1 MSLVMFNLYKT
12 RRVEES
18 RYPQVFPTILNIT
31 QTLLSDLL
39 TIPTITDLDSYP
51 YSSDVG

>member
-1 MSLVMFNLYKT
+1 MSLAMFNFYKT

-18 RYPQVFPTILNIT
+18 RYPQVFPSIGNIT
-31 QTLLSDLL
+31 QTLLSDLS

-51 YSSDVG
+51 YSNDVG